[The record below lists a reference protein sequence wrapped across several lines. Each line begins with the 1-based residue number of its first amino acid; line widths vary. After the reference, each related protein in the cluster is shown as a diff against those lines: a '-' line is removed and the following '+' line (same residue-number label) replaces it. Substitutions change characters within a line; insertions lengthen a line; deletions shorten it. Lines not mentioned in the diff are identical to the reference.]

1 MAVVRVDQYGLTIAT
16 AERNELVVVFV
27 AGRLDVWS
35 APLLART
42 LEGLLAQRFQ
52 SLWVSLAGV
61 THIDGRGIEVLLNAR
76 ERASDSGREF
86 EIRSPS
92 SEVARRLEDLP
103 DFAAPR
109 SRRASSGLVAERG
122 PWPVAGGA
130 DSDVDDADR
139 RARQARLTDPEL
151 DER

>member
-61 THIDGRGIEVLLNAR
+61 THIDGRGIEVLLDTR
-76 ERASDSGREF
+76 RRASNSGREL

-92 SEVARRLEDLP
+92 AEVTRALEARP
-103 DFAAPR
+103 DWAA
-109 SRRASSGLVAERG
+109 L
-122 PWPVAGGA
+122 
-130 DSDVDDADR
+130 SDVAPSVHGGTP
-139 RARQARLTDPEL
+139 ARPLMRTQTVIGNGG
-151 DER
+151 